1 MWYVTWKICKT
12 NKREWVCFTIHRAKL
27 SHSFIQN
34 HMLKRREK
42 TVVSALSENA
52 SWNIMKIGVMSVVFS
67 NTCQYVAEC
76 LTSCLKTCHLMW
88 YTLRPFL
95 ILYSN
100 FDVLFLK
107 DGIPNCISFHIIN
120 MLLNTSL
127 CTWSTVRPNKTKHW
141 SLEHRKIYR
150 KGHARRGLTHVL
162 KKKKQRKKRKPK
174 QTKNCKKTQQPQQN
188 NNSNNKMNFPK
199 GFTKVFLKAS
209 KGGSGWLLQTSLFRN
224 SLLSQLST

>member
-12 NKREWVCFTIHRAKL
+12 NKSEWVCFTIHRAKL

-42 TVVSALSENA
+42 TVVSAQSENA

-150 KGHARRGLTHVL
+150 KGHASRGLTHVL
-162 KKKKQRKKRKPK
+162 KKKNKERKENQNKQKTAGKHNNHNKTTTATTKWTSQRVLPK
-174 QTKNCKKTQQPQQN
+174 Y
-188 NNSNNKMNFPK
+188 F
-199 GFTKVFLKAS
+199 
-209 KGGSGWLLQTSLFRN
+209 
-224 SLLSQLST
+224 

>member
-42 TVVSALSENA
+42 TVVSAQSENA

-162 KKKKQRKKRKPK
+162 KKKNKERKENQNKQKTARKHNNHNKTTTATTKWTSQRVLPK
-174 QTKNCKKTQQPQQN
+174 Y
-188 NNSNNKMNFPK
+188 F
-199 GFTKVFLKAS
+199 
-209 KGGSGWLLQTSLFRN
+209 
-224 SLLSQLST
+224 